1 MNEPAYLE
9 PLRAFYRKAQGNPT
23 PQDKRQSEEYVAASE
38 DQFSDICALMLKA
51 QKALGEGCRFS
62 GSKQSAGNVSAW
74 ITCDGFRF
82 RVRYRFATRAQAVTD
97 TSRAAYHTLDFSSER
112 GRVADTILRLSADDV
127 TRAEIAYL
135 TGLEKS
141 SVSGRVNELFDLC
154 QSGPVK
160 LRDALYTLEHTQKR
174 PSDFP
179 GAPAVSVQAF
189 RFRKVEENR
198 NVQPAAVAAQTK
210 LIL

>member
-82 RVRYRFATRAQAVTD
+82 RVRYRFATRPQAVTQ
-97 TSRAAYHTLDFSSER
+97 TSREAYQSLDFSTCR
-112 GRVADTILRLSADDV
+112 GRVLEVIYAVSLKGLDV
-127 TRAEIAYL
+127 TRAEIADVL
-135 TGLEKS
+135 DMDKS
-141 SVSGRVNELFDLC
+141 GVSGRVNELFEMAKAQPFRIDGKYYRL
-154 QSGPVK
+154 SNTSPR
-160 LRDALYTLEHTQKR
+160 LSNL
-174 PSDFP
+174 P
-179 GAPAVSVQAF
+179 GATVKNEAF
-189 RFRKVEENR
+189 RLVECPAYN
-198 NVQPAAVAAQTK
+198 NSPAAQAAQTK
-210 LIL
+210 LFT

>member
-9 PLRAFYRKAQGNPT
+9 PFRAFYRKAQGTPT

-82 RVRYRFATRAQAVTD
+82 RVRYRFATRPQSVTD

-112 GRVADTILRLSADDV
+112 GRVADCILRMSADDI

-141 SVSGRVNELFDLC
+141 NVSGRVNELFEMC
-154 QSGPVK
+154 QAAPLK
-160 LRDALYTLEHTQKR
+160 MRDKFYALEHTQKR
-174 PSDFP
+174 LSDFP

-189 RFRKVEENR
+189 RFRQVDANHK
-198 NVQPAAVAAQTK
+198 QPAPAVQTE
-210 LIL
+210 LF

>member
-82 RVRYRFATRAQAVTD
+82 RVRYRFATRPQAVTG
-97 TSRAAYHTLDFSSER
+97 TSRDAYHTLDFSSER
-112 GRVADTILRLSADDV
+112 GRVADCILRMSADDI

-141 SVSGRVNELFDLC
+141 NVSGRVNELFEMC
-154 QSGPVK
+154 QAAPLK
-160 LRDALYTLEHTQKR
+160 MRDKFYALEHTQKR
-174 PSDFP
+174 LSDFP

-189 RFRKVEENR
+189 RFRQVDANHK
-198 NVQPAAVAAQTK
+198 QPAPAVQTE
-210 LIL
+210 LF